1 MRAIALPDQVSGK
14 IAILL
19 IISHT
24 GKRNRCSRGKRSAIF
39 RGRITSYNVCYT
51 KLLRNTFYIITRSLH
66 QGLAAGVI
74 SSLGILVGTVFHISA
89 AAFGLSALLLSSALA
104 FTLVKYAGAAY
115 LVYLGLRTL
124 LSKGKTATEMESAP
138 EKNLTGT
145 FYQGVLVN
153 VLNPKTG
160 LFFVAFLPQFL
171 DVHGGSIAGQI
182 FILGGIL
189 ILLGVS
195 SDMTYALLAGKIGN
209 CLSYNF
215 V

>member
-1 MRAIALPDQVSGK
+1 MPPWSTISLFIVAA
-14 IAILL
+14 AILVVVP
-19 IISHT
+19 
-24 GKRNRCSRGKRSAIF
+24 GP
-39 RGRITSYNVCYT
+39 
-51 KLLRNTFYIITRSLH
+51 NTFYIITRSLH
-66 QGLAAGVI
+66 QGLAAGIV
-74 SSLGILVGTVFHISA
+74 SSLGILVGTMFHICA
-89 AAFGLSALLLSSALA
+89 AALGLSALLLSSALA

-124 LSKGKTATEMESAP
+124 LAEEKAATEMESAP

-153 VLNPKTG
+153 VLNPKTA

-209 CLSYNF
+209 RLRKSLCFTRAQRYLAGMVYVGLGAATALTGLSKA
-215 V
+215 

>member
-1 MRAIALPDQVSGK
+1 MPPWSTISLFIVAAS
-14 IAILL
+14 ILVV
-19 IISHT
+19 IP
-24 GKRNRCSRGKRSAIF
+24 GP
-39 RGRITSYNVCYT
+39 
-51 KLLRNTFYIITRSLH
+51 NTFYIITRSLH
-66 QGLAAGVI
+66 QGLAAGVV

-124 LSKGKTATEMESAP
+124 LSKEKAATEMDSGP

-153 VLNPKTG
+153 VLNPKTA

-171 DVHGGSIAGQI
+171 DVHGGSIAAQI

-189 ILLGVS
+189 ILLGIS

-209 CLSYNF
+209 RLRKSFRFARAQRYLAGM
-215 V
+215 VYVGLGAATALTGMSKE